1 MHIVVCLKQVPD
13 PEGPADAFVISQDR
27 MKVEPR
33 GIPPVISVY
42 DENAL
47 EAALRVKDSDP
58 DKIKVTI
65 LTMGSRISN
74 AVMMKA
80 LAVGADDVTK
90 VESALL
96 ESGHLDSRGNALA
109 IAAAIRKMGDVDIIF
124 VGRQSAD
131 WNAGMT
137 GIGIAHYLD
146 IPVVTLATQVG
157 IDTADLVITRQTTEG
172 QEKVK
177 VAYPAVVIAGEIG
190 EVRYPTMKQRQDAKK
205 KPFTT
210 WTVEDIGFDC
220 NYQNQ
225 VILRELNPVEMR
237 KADCAFMTGD
247 SPEEMGK
254 KLIERLQNDK
264 VL

>member
-13 PEGPADAFVISQDR
+13 PEGPADAFVISPDR
-27 MKVEPR
+27 MKVEPK
-33 GIPPVISVY
+33 GIPPVVSVY
-42 DENAL
+42 DDNAL
-47 EAALRVKDSDP
+47 EAALRVKDSAP
-58 DKIKVTI
+58 DKIRVTV
-65 LTMGSRISN
+65 LTLGNRISN

-90 VESALL
+90 VESGVL
-96 ESGHLDSRGNALA
+96 ESGHLDSMGNARA
-109 IAAAIRKMGDVDIIF
+109 IAAAIKKMGDIDIVF
-124 VGRQSAD
+124 TGKQSAD

-137 GIGIAHYLD
+137 GIGIGHYLE

-157 IDTADLVITRQTTEG
+157 IDDSDLVITRQTSEG

-205 KPFTT
+205 KPFVT
-210 WTVEDIGFDC
+210 WTVEDIGFAGEHA
-220 NYQNQ
+220 NK
-225 VILRELNPVEMR
+225 VILCGLQAVEMR
-237 KADCAFMTGD
+237 KADCAFMEGA